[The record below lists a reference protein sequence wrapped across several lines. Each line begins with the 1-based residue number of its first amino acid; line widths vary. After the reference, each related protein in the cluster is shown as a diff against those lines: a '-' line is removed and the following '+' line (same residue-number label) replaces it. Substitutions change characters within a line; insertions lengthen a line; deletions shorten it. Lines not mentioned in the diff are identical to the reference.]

1 MEIIDRCN
9 KVVSLQSEVF
19 KLIRNN
25 DKKRYTTEQQLNNLK
40 NNFLMTQNSYPEE
53 VKKHERYNLQYI
65 FLFEQYN
72 FKRITLENELQMID
86 AYDKRL
92 KKLSEHL
99 FTRKSNRLLDVKR
112 TLYEFNSLV
121 QNELVRKYKL
131 KIEELKQK
139 KIMSDRYED
148 LLNYL
153 EQNNINEYNEK
164 KEFAY
169 SDEEK
174 METENSIEKL
184 TDNQLSIINIL
195 KNDHFDIND
204 DVVMSLALANEN
216 ILLVA
221 TKMYP
226 GLKEL
231 ISSKKTTEKRKA
243 A

>member
-25 DKKRYTTEQQLNNLK
+25 DKKRYITEQQLNNLK
-40 NNFLMTQNSYPEE
+40 NNFSMTQNSYSED
-53 VKKHERYNLQYI
+53 VRKHECYNLQYV

-72 FKRITLENELQMID
+72 LKRITLENELEMID
-86 AYDKRL
+86 SYDKRL

-112 TLYEFNSLV
+112 TFYEFNSLV
-121 QNELVRKYKL
+121 QNELVKKYKL
-131 KIEELKQK
+131 KIEELKQR
-139 KIMSDRYED
+139 KIMSDRYDE

-153 EQNNINEYNEK
+153 KLNDINEYNEK
-164 KEFAY
+164 KEFSY

-174 METENSIEKL
+174 LEIENSKNKL
-184 TDNQLSIINIL
+184 VDNQLRIIDIL
-195 KNDHFDIND
+195 KKDHFDVSD
-204 DVVMSLALANEN
+204 DVVMSLALASRDV
-216 ILLVA
+216 LSVA

-226 GLKEL
+226 SLDDLVHSKE
-231 ISSKKTTEKRKA
+231 SNEKRKA